1 MAESARVIEFKLPK
15 RRPKI
20 VEKVAPP
27 DQRKFAV
34 VPMRAAT
41 DVKLHGFSV
50 KVLVLLCSYA
60 NRAGITW
67 VGQQRIADH
76 LQAPKQ
82 QVARAMKQLR
92 DRGHVEVVSKGFRGE
107 KANTVRIVY
116 DPQIKTEDAISIAS
130 SKEDSRPPE
139 MVRKEARAMTKQ
151 REDVTRSVTNAP
163 KTVTNSSDLPDQ
175 EPEFTEEEMAA
186 NRKRLRE
193 MLGGL
198 AGRDGFHY
206 NRPEK
211 LGDMMAKKPA
221 PKRTRKT
228 PAIDIAQDVNV
239 EPLIDNTIDIT
250 GVVQTRKNIGLR
262 EVIGLYEDI
271 TKHKKTYVTTSE
283 TDVRFAELL
292 CQVGCQ
298 VSDFEAAVRGLTKP
312 TRLAEVCESLIG

>member
-1 MAESARVIEFKLPK
+1 MAEPAKVIEFKLPK

-41 DVKLHGFSV
+41 DTELHGFSM

-92 DRGHVEVVSKGFRGE
+92 DRGHVEIVSKGFRGE
-107 KANTVRIVY
+107 KANTTRIIY
-116 DPQIKTEDAISIAS
+116 DPEIKTEDAISIAS

-139 MVRKEARAMTKQ
+139 QIRKEAKEMT
-151 REDVTRSVTNAP
+151 EP
-163 KTVTNSSDLPDQ
+163 
-175 EPEFTEEEMAA
+175 EPEFTEEQMAA

-206 NRPEK
+206 NKPERIT
-211 LGDMMAKKPA
+211 DIMARKPRAKPA
-221 PKRTRKT
+221 LKT
-228 PAIDIAQDVNV
+228 PHIDNTQVVNDN
-239 EPLIDNTIDIT
+239 PIIDNTIDNT
-250 GVVQTRKNIGLR
+250 GVVKTQKNIGIDKVLS
-262 EVIGLYEDI
+262 IYENI
-271 TKHKKTYVTTSE
+271 SKELKTYVTT
-283 TDVRFAELL
+283 TDIDLRFAELL
-292 CQVGCQ
+292 CQVGCKA
-298 VSDFEAAVRGLTKP
+298 DRFEAACRGLKEP
-312 TRLAEVCESLIG
+312 TRLAEVCEGLIG

>member
-1 MAESARVIEFKLPK
+1 MAEPARVIEFKLPK

-41 DVKLHGFSV
+41 DVELHGFSV

-116 DPQIKTEDAISIAS
+116 DPQIKTDDAISIAS

-139 MVRKEARAMTKQ
+139 MVRKEARAMTQQ

-163 KTVTNSSDLPDQ
+163 KTVTNSSDLPEQ
-175 EPEFTEEEMAA
+175 ETEFTEEEMAA

-228 PAIDIAQDVNV
+228 PTIDIAQDVNV
-239 EPLIDNTIDIT
+239 EPLIDNIIDNI
-250 GVVQTRKNIGLR
+250 GVVQTRKNIGLT

-298 VSDFEAAVRGLTKP
+298 VSDFETAVRGLTKP

>member
-1 MAESARVIEFKLPK
+1 MAEPAKVIEFKLPK

-41 DVKLHGFSV
+41 DTELHGFSM

-92 DRGHVEVVSKGFRGE
+92 DRGHVEIVSKGFRGE
-107 KANTVRIVY
+107 KANTTRIIY
-116 DPQIKTEDAISIAS
+116 DPEIKTEDAISIAS

-139 MVRKEARAMTKQ
+139 QIRKEAREMT
-151 REDVTRSVTNAP
+151 EP
-163 KTVTNSSDLPDQ
+163 
-175 EPEFTEEEMAA
+175 EPEFTEEQMAA

-206 NRPEK
+206 NKPERIT
-211 LGDMMAKKPA
+211 DIMARKPRAKPA
-221 PKRTRKT
+221 TKT
-228 PAIDIAQDVNV
+228 ANIDNTQVVNDN
-239 EPLIDNTIDIT
+239 PIIDNTIDNT
-250 GVVQTRKNIGLR
+250 GVVKTQKNIGIDKVLS
-262 EVIGLYEDI
+262 IYENI
-271 TKHKKTYVTTSE
+271 SKELKTYVTT
-283 TDVRFAELL
+283 TDIDLRFAELL
-292 CQVGCQ
+292 CQVGCKA
-298 VSDFEAAVRGLTKP
+298 DRFEAACRGLKEP
-312 TRLAEVCESLIG
+312 TRLAEVCEGLIG

>member
-1 MAESARVIEFKLPK
+1 MAEPARVIEFKLPK

-41 DVKLHGFSV
+41 DVELHGFSV

-139 MVRKEARAMTKQ
+139 MVRKEAREMTQ
-151 REDVTRSVTNAP
+151 P
-163 KTVTNSSDLPDQ
+163 

-211 LGDMMAKKPA
+211 IGDMMAKKPT

-228 PAIDIAQDVNV
+228 PTIDIAQDVNA
-239 EPLIDNTIDIT
+239 EPYIDNTIDIT

-262 EVIGLYEDI
+262 EVIGLYEEI

-298 VSDFEAAVRGLTKP
+298 VSDFETAVRGLTKP